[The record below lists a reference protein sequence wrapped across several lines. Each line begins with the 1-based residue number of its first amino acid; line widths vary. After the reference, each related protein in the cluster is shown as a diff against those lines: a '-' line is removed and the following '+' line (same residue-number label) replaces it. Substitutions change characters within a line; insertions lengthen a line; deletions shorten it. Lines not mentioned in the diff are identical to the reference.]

1 MTTTRTPNGRNEDM
15 DECPSCRDFGKEEFH
30 ADHWPTRKTSAHCSR
45 PGCRRAA
52 LTPGAACDD
61 HESAR
66 PA

>member
-1 MTTTRTPNGRNEDM
+1 M

-30 ADHWPTRKTSAHCSR
+30 ADHWPTRKTSAHCSH

-52 LTPGAACDD
+52 LTPGAACDE
-61 HESAR
+61 HEGAR